1 MLIYSSFKYLAGG
14 EIQYGSLILLPRKY
28 LGRQV
33 LDSLR
38 SFPEKKILLSWQATA
53 VSKGF
58 IQTLFIVYL
67 PVQKDRGIII
77 LKKLKIFIYLCYLWC
92 LSCGMQ
98 DLCGIMWDLLLRRT
112 DCLVVAHGFSC
123 CSVRA

>member
-1 MLIYSSFKYLAGG
+1 MLIYSSFKYPAGG

-28 LGRQV
+28 LGHQV
-33 LDSLR
+33 LDSLW

-58 IQTLFIVYL
+58 IQTRFIVYL

-77 LKKLKIFIYLCYLWC
+77 FKKFENIYLFMLPWV
-92 LSCGMQ
+92 S
-98 DLCGIMWDLLLRRT
+98 
-112 DCLVVAHGFSC
+112 
-123 CSVRA
+123 